1 MRVLVLMDREEQFT
15 TILWDVDGTL
25 LDFLYSQRYALTKCF
40 RTIGREISDEI
51 VQRYSQINDSFWKRL
66 EKGEIT
72 REELLPGRFAVLFEE
87 LGIKDV
93 DIGAFRREYQEGL
106 GSVYSYIDDSLTI
119 CKSLQG
125 LFRQYVV
132 TNGVT
137 HTQKNK
143 LRLSGL
149 SEIMDGI
156 FISEEIGADKPGKA
170 FFDVCLAR
178 IEEKDKARILL
189 VGDSLSSDIKGGVLA
204 GIRTCWYRPEGAVNG
219 SPYQPDYEISDLH
232 QVYDILHIFEK

>member
-1 MRVLVLMDREEQFT
+1 MDKEKQFT
-15 TILWDVDGTL
+15 TILWDLDGTL
-25 LDFLYSQRYALTKCF
+25 LDFLYSQKYALTKCF
-40 RTIGREISDEI
+40 RTIGREISDET

-66 EKGEIT
+66 ELGEIT
-72 REELLPGRFAVLFEE
+72 REELLTGRFVALFEE
-87 LGIKDV
+87 LGISGV
-93 DIGAFRREYQEGL
+93 DIGAFLREYQEGL

-137 HTQKNK
+137 STQKNK

-149 SEIMDGI
+149 SEIMDGL

-170 FFDVCLAR
+170 FFDFCFERL
-178 IEEKDKARILL
+178 EEKDKSRILM
-189 VGDSLSSDIKGGVLA
+189 VGDSLSSDIKGGALA
-204 GIRTCWYRPEGAVNG
+204 GIITCWYRPEGAVNA

-232 QVYDILHIFEK
+232 QIYDILHIFEK